1 MKKYFS
7 FESQYISICKI
18 IWDWTTFFTSKLF
31 MNDNMFAVLEI
42 IFQSLPFNEL
52 FAYLKLKRIL
62 TQRLKQRRVLTKLW
76 NEIHNKSTNKQSP
89 HIPCSRAFF
98 FQKKCF
104 CREGKIVI
112 KRTKLNQNF
121 ESLCWFDE
129 HRHIILEYS
138 ITIPENYV
146 QFFYSPDMY

>member
-1 MKKYFS
+1 MLVSKKFHRSFKKKKYFP

-98 FQKKCF
+98 FLQKNIF
-104 CREGKIVI
+104 AGRERLSLKGQNKIKILKAYVDSMTMNI
-112 KRTKLNQNF
+112 LFWN
-121 ESLCWFDE
+121 
-129 HRHIILEYS
+129 II
-138 ITIPENYV
+138 
-146 QFFYSPDMY
+146 